1 MVKGKTFGS
10 FPCRFLFTILYRT
23 TPSVFPLVLAAALT
37 VPLPPHAAKLVVA
50 ADRQQ
55 VQAGE
60 IVQITWSATGA
71 EEVLLEPLGQHLPA
85 QGRTILRP
93 ETTTTYWFSVVN
105 LAGGETRPLT
115 ITVIGGSPAPAQPAP
130 APVEASVQA
139 PAPGAIQAWVQVLAT
154 TKRED
159 AQRLLEELSQRC
171 PERPVMLEVPNHSGP
186 GTLFRVRFG
195 PYESA
200 KEARQHLKSLGPHLK
215 VPGSTAFVTVR

>member
-1 MVKGKTFGS
+1 VFS
-10 FPCRFLFTILYRT
+10 FIL
-23 TPSVFPLVLAAALT
+23 VAALT

-55 VQAGE
+55 IQAGE
-60 IVQITWSATGA
+60 IVQVTWSSSGA

-85 QGRTILRP
+85 QGRTIIRP
-93 ETTTTYWFSVVN
+93 EATTTYWFSVVN

-115 ITVIGGSPAPAQPAP
+115 ITVIGGSPTQPPAPAAVPVPAQPP
-130 APVEASVQA
+130 ET
-139 PAPGAIQAWVQVLAT
+139 PGAIQAWVQVLAT

-159 AQRLLEELSQRC
+159 AQRLLEALSQRC

-186 GTLFRVRFG
+186 GTLYRVRFG
-195 PYESA
+195 PYPSA

-215 VPGSTAFVTVR
+215 VQGSTAFVTVR